1 MVTTTSGQWE
11 RTMRHETC
19 SVIAAAVLMVM
30 AGETSAQSLG
40 EIAERE
46 KKRRAEQQAKGGPP
60 TKVLSLENWQGWQAF
75 QPSEKDFSVQ
85 FPARPR
91 VSEDVVILPEA
102 KVNQRVFQ
110 AVKDNVFFKVVTADL
125 ASTAYDRLP
134 ADQLL
139 KVIASNVASMKDS
152 PCSPISL
159 DGNPGCEMQRSG
171 VRGDYGSQTADLTS
185 RVYVVKRRIY
195 ILTYGWLNDSGPAA
209 ESSGP
214 FFASFS
220 PRP

>member
-1 MVTTTSGQWE
+1 
-11 RTMRHETC
+11 MRHQTC
-19 SVIAAAVLMVM
+19 SVVAAAVLMVM

-40 EIAERE
+40 EAAERE
-46 KKRRAEQQAKGGPP
+46 RKRRAEQQAKGGPP
-60 TKVLSLENWQGWQAF
+60 AKVLSLEKWQGWQAF
-75 QPSEKDFSVQ
+75 EPSEKDFSVQ

-91 VSEDVVILPEA
+91 VSEDLVILPEA
-102 KVNQRVFQ
+102 KVNQRVYQ
-110 AVKDNVFFKVVTADL
+110 AYKDNVFFKVATIEL
-125 ASTAYDRLP
+125 ASTGYDRLP

-139 KVIASNVASMKDS
+139 SVLASNVGSMKGA

-159 DGNPGCEMQRSG
+159 DGHPGCEMQRSG
-171 VRGDYGSQTADLTS
+171 VRSDDGRTTADLTS

-195 ILTYGWLNDSGPAA
+195 IVSYGHLNDSGPAT

-220 PRP
+220 ARP

>member
-1 MVTTTSGQWE
+1 
-11 RTMRHETC
+11 MRHETC
-19 SVIAAAVLMVM
+19 SVVAAAVLMVM

-60 TKVLSLENWQGWQAF
+60 AKVLSLEKWQGWQVF

-85 FPARPR
+85 FPARPQ

-110 AVKDNVFFKVVTADL
+110 AYKDNVFFKVATIDL

-139 KVIASNVASMKDS
+139 SVLASNVSSMKGA
-152 PCSPISL
+152 PCSPIRL
-159 DGNPGCEMQRSG
+159 DGHPGCEMQRSG
-171 VRGDYGSQTADLTS
+171 VRSDDGRTTADLTS
-185 RVYVVKRRIY
+185 HVYVVKRRIY
-195 ILTYGWLNDSGPAA
+195 IVSYGHINGSGPAT

-220 PRP
+220 PQP